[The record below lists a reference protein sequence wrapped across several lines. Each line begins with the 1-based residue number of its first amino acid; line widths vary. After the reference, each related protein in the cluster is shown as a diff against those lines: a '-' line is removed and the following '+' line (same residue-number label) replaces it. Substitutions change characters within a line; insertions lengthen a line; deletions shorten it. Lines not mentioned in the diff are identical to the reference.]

1 MTPLITSMREAWMP
15 NLPSEYWECLDE
27 EAEALIS
34 YFEKVLA
41 SLGKP
46 EQLPLWEGN
55 DD

>member
-1 MTPLITSMREAWMP
+1 ML
-15 NLPSEYWECLDE
+15 NLPSEYWERLDE

-46 EQLPLWEGN
+46 EQLEMWEGN
-55 DD
+55 DE